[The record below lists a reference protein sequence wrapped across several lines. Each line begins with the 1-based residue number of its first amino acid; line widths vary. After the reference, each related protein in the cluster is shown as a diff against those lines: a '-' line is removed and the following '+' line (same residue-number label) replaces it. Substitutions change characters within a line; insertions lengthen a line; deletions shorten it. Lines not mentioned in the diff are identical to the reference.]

1 MHKDSKRLNRSV
13 EKVDKRE
20 EKFGDSVEP
29 WEQYLM
35 KKWMNSDLEMV
46 KEYEKQLGD
55 QNPNSIGF
63 QKTIKK
69 FEKKIE

>member
-29 WEQYLM
+29 WERYLM

-46 KEYEKQLGD
+46 KEYEK
-55 QNPNSIGF
+55 
-63 QKTIKK
+63 
-69 FEKKIE
+69 